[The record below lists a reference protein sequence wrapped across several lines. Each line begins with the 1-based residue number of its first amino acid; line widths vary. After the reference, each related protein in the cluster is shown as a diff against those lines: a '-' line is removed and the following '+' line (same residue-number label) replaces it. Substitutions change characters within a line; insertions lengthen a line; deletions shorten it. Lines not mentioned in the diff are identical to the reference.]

1 MYCVVLFEIFYEIV
15 CGFNWILHRNIIIC
29 FNVFYNKVDS
39 CSWFCLYD
47 SAENVLKRWE
57 QLPLFPPYVTIRVAL
72 LFQYNLFVTPEKLE
86 QTHREILSEVAQV
99 YITKSEFGNM
109 KEQIMDINKKVDK
122 IYDTLINERSKDG
135 VN

>member
-1 MYCVVLFEIFYEIV
+1 MDKEYIYKYAPTFIV
-15 CGFNWILHRNIIIC
+15 C
-29 FNVFYNKVDS
+29 
-39 CSWFCLYD
+39 
-47 SAENVLKRWE
+47 
-57 QLPLFPPYVTIRVAL
+57 VAL

>member
-1 MYCVVLFEIFYEIV
+1 MDKEYIYKYAPAFVVCIAI
-15 CGFNWILHRNIIIC
+15 
-29 FNVFYNKVDS
+29 
-39 CSWFCLYD
+39 
-47 SAENVLKRWE
+47 
-57 QLPLFPPYVTIRVAL
+57 
-72 LFQYNLFVTPEKLE
+72 LFQYNLFVTPERLE
-86 QTHREILSEVAQV
+86 QTHREILSEVSQV